1 MAAGQAVRLI
11 EVSVGSV
18 TFHLGNGALVLS
30 ILGIKLDDPCKKLTW
45 YRARIWYS
53 LSVHGYYVL
62 LSLLPTSDIQSRP
75 PGCPGLLGSAGTMP
89 LRLMRACPPPSPAV
103 ISMYSL
109 GSRRESQEALALES
123 CGHSQPKPNTSPEHQ
138 LQTCVPVTSGD
149 ALVPCRQHVSAR
161 PVILQAAHPG
171 GWLSPVGPQVCWA
184 ELGSSSWHFV
194 VERSG

>member
-89 LRLMRACPPPSPAV
+89 LRLMRACPPPPAQLSFLCIASEADGRVRKPLLWSPADIPSRNQTRLPSTSCKRV
-103 ISMYSL
+103 FLSLQVTHLSHADSMSPPDP
-109 GSRRESQEALALES
+109 SS
-123 CGHSQPKPNTSPEHQ
+123 CRLHT
-138 LQTCVPVTSGD
+138 
-149 ALVPCRQHVSAR
+149 
-161 PVILQAAHPG
+161 
-171 GWLSPVGPQVCWA
+171 PVG
-184 ELGSSSWHFV
+184 GSAL
-194 VERSG
+194 